1 MKTNCPICKSTDI
14 ENLLQIHAPSMQNKV
29 YESESDAIH
38 CITGVI
44 DLAHCNK
51 CNFSF
56 NASFNEAILQYDQ
69 NYDNAV
75 PSTIF
80 HEYYIA
86 ICHYLF
92 TNYNLEGAVVYDI
105 GCGKGTFLNLLCSL
119 FPSIKGVGID
129 PSYEGDLKPLHNLT
143 FIQDFFRAEQVIDAP
158 NLIISRHVF
167 EHIEFPKEF
176 LQIIQEPIK
185 KFRDV
190 PVFIEVPDF
199 GWIVK
204 NKTFW
209 DLCYEHCN
217 YFSEKSLEAVF
228 DNEWSVLNKITK
240 SFGGQYLWVEGIFNS
255 SKNEIS
261 RANNETID
269 CNAIKEFIE
278 SIKNSQDSIKRVL
291 QNYKNQKYKI
301 IVWGMATKGVI
312 FSNTIDKNRKN
323 IDYCID
329 INKEKQNKFSPISAH
344 KIVSPDI
351 LETLEK
357 TECLVVVMNINY
369 INEIKLEV
377 AKHHIHANFIDAHG
391 NEL

>member
-1 MKTNCPICKSTDI
+1 MFFIS
-14 ENLLQIHAPSMQNKV
+14 
-29 YESESDAIH
+29 
-38 CITGVI
+38 I
-44 DLAHCNK
+44 D
-51 CNFSF
+51 
-56 NASFNEAILQYDQ
+56 
-69 NYDNAV
+69 
-75 PSTIF
+75 
-80 HEYYIA
+80 
-86 ICHYLF
+86 
-92 TNYNLEGAVVYDI
+92 
-105 GCGKGTFLNLLCSL
+105 
-119 FPSIKGVGID
+119 KGVGID